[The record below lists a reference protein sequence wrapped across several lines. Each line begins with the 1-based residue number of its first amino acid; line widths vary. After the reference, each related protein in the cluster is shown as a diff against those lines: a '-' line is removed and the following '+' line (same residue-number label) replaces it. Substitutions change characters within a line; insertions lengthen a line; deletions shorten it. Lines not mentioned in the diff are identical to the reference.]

1 MGALIFVATWVPD
14 TIIEPIAQVF
24 AGAKKDTQKA
34 PNPILFCKGGFF
46 EHPSP
51 TKTL

>member
-24 AGAKKDTQKA
+24 AGAKKRH
-34 PNPILFCKGGFF
+34 PKGAESNTF
-46 EHPSP
+46 
-51 TKTL
+51 L